1 MLGRFLEFS
10 VETPDIPASLDFY
23 GKLGFSQAKVGD
35 AWDHPYA
42 VVTDGRICVG
52 LHQTSPATPTLT
64 FVRPD
69 ILKKVAELE
78 SSGIELQVR
87 RLGDAVFN
95 EIAFRDP
102 SGTMVRL
109 IEARSFSPSQRKA
122 TKTSSCGY
130 FEEIALP
137 TLDIDDAKTFWEGAG
152 FVGMDEPD
160 SSLPHVS
167 CTSDFI
173 DIGLYDP
180 RVIAQPML
188 IFDADNIHTRVSK
201 LAAAGVEAT
210 RDLPGPLR
218 GTPAAMF
225 VAPEGTRVL
234 LRGSTDR

>member
-10 VETPDIPASLDFY
+10 VETSDIPASLDFY
-23 GKLGFSQAKVGD
+23 GKIGFSQAKVGD
-35 AWDHPYA
+35 AWDYPYA

-64 FVRPD
+64 FVKPD
-69 ILKKVAELE
+69 ILRQVAELE

-95 EIAFRDP
+95 EIAFLDP
-102 SGTMVRL
+102 GGTMVRL

-122 TKTSSCGY
+122 TRTSSCGY

-137 TLDIDDAKTFWEGAG
+137 TSNLEGAKAFWEEAG
-152 FVGMDEPD
+152 FVGMDEQDPT
-160 SSLPHVS
+160 LPHVS
-167 CTSDFI
+167 CTSDFV
-173 DIGLYDP
+173 DIGLYDA
-180 RVIAQPML
+180 RVIGQPML
-188 IFDADNIHTRVSK
+188 IFDADDIHTRVSK
-201 LAAAGVEAT
+201 LAAAGVEPA
-210 RDLPGPLR
+210 RDLPSALR
-218 GTPAAMF
+218 GTPAALF

>member
-10 VETPDIPASLDFY
+10 VETPDIPASLEFY
-23 GKLGFSQAKVGD
+23 GRIGFSQAKVGD

-52 LHQTSPATPTLT
+52 LHQHPLATPTLT

-95 EIAFRDP
+95 EIAFLDP
-102 SGTMVRL
+102 SGVMVRL
-109 IEARSFSPSQRKA
+109 IEARSFSPSQRKS

-130 FEEIALP
+130 FEEIAIP
-137 TLDIDDAKTFWEGAG
+137 TRDLEGAKAFWEGAG

-160 SSLPHVS
+160 AILPHIS
-167 CTSDFI
+167 CTSDFV
-173 DIGLYDP
+173 DIGLYDHQQMAEP
-180 RVIAQPML
+180 TL
-188 IFDADNIHTRVSK
+188 IFDADDIHTRVSK
-201 LAAAGVEAT
+201 LAAAGVEAAKE
-210 RDLPGPLR
+210 LPTALR